1 MLVCDQLEKS
11 YGQRSVFQD
20 LSIQFEA
27 GKVYAL
33 VGASGRGKTTLLNIL
48 AKLERPDSG
57 RVFYR
62 EKDLNALPR
71 IDFFR
76 NDLGYLLQQGGLLE
90 NETIAANLEL
100 ALVGRKT
107 PVDKEA
113 FFAQK
118 LAQVH
123 LDYLDLEQKIYELS
137 GGEAQRVAIA
147 KLFIKEPP
155 LILADEPTASLDA
168 ENSRLVMD
176 LLLSLKNPERIIII
190 ATHSPDIWT
199 RVDKVVE
206 LS

>member
-1 MLVCDQLEKS
+1 M
-11 YGQRSVFQD
+11 
-20 LSIQFEA
+20 
-27 GKVYAL
+27 
-33 VGASGRGKTTLLNIL
+33 
-48 AKLERPDSG
+48 
-57 RVFYR
+57 FYR

-123 LDYLDLEQKIYELS
+123 LDYLDLEQES
-137 GGEAQRVAIA
+137 
-147 KLFIKEPP
+147 
-155 LILADEPTASLDA
+155 
-168 ENSRLVMD
+168 
-176 LLLSLKNPERIIII
+176 
-190 ATHSPDIWT
+190 
-199 RVDKVVE
+199 
-206 LS
+206 